1 MIRKLGF
8 ALLVAVGVLASVAA
22 PVRAFPLI
30 LDYTGFS
37 WLTPGGPAAGTFAA
51 IGVLDGFSDPVANPS
66 EVYTFCLSGL
76 NLAQVVSLTPSVKQ
90 YIYSGGTFGIYRS
103 TGPSN
108 RGYTYGTDPASGL
121 VQGTFTD
128 GVPWLFGGVS
138 AFSYVYNTDLL
149 LGTLNAH
156 GVFSSGEFLASLAG
170 RDWSTFAGM
179 TARPG
184 SGIPAGYS
192 CRLDGQQTSTINPVP
207 EPASV
212 ALLGLGL
219 AGGALLLGMR
229 RGA

>member
-1 MIRKLGF
+1 MIRRFGVV
-8 ALLVAVGVLASVAA
+8 LLVVVGVLALGAG

-37 WLTPGGPAAGTFAA
+37 WSTPGGPAAGTFAA
-51 IGVLDGFSDPVANPS
+51 LGVLDGFSDPVADPS

-76 NLAQVVSLTPSVKQ
+76 SLAHVVSLTPSVKQ
-90 YIYSGGTFGIYRS
+90 YVYSGGTFGIYRS

-108 RGYTYGTDPASGL
+108 RSYAYGTNPASGL

-149 LGTLNAH
+149 LGTLNAN
-156 GVFSSGEFLASLAG
+156 GVFSSGEFLGSLAG

-192 CRLDGQQTSTINPVP
+192 YRLDGQETSTINPVP

-219 AGGALLLGMR
+219 AGAALLWGTR
-229 RGA
+229 RRV